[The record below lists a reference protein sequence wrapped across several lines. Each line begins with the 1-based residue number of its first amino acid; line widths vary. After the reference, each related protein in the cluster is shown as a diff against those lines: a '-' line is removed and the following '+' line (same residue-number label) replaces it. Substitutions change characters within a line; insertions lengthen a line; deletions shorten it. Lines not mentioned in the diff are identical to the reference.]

1 VALLPTGVLT
11 LIHRSVWSKY
21 SANFAFT
28 EFYEVRPF
36 DRMQLPSVRAMVRM
50 SYI

>member
-1 VALLPTGVLT
+1 MRLRLGRSDRGDGVDEL
-11 LIHRSVWSKY
+11 SPV
-21 SANFAFT
+21 NFAFT

-50 SYI
+50 SCI